1 MRASESIP
9 FDPPA
14 AGTWLRCRLLPRAAI
29 GRARPRLAPEW
40 YGCWHVFSGDLRA
53 RDARSHEIQG
63 RALCGVGLTLRD
75 FNPFE
80 GSQMLDFVVADE
92 QPTVDAC
99 KTCARMAARRGRSQG
114 LGRPGRP

>member
-1 MRASESIP
+1 MSALESMP

-40 YGCWHVFSGDLRA
+40 YGCWHIFSGDLRA
-53 RDARSHEIQG
+53 GVTRSREIQG
-63 RALCGVGLTLRD
+63 RALCGAGLTLRD

-92 QPTVDAC
+92 KPTVDAC
-99 KTCARMAARRGRSQG
+99 KSCARLAAPH
-114 LGRPGRP
+114 GRPPGVRPTS